1 MPLYETL
8 TGDGP
13 TFHIRVHDDV
23 SEDTGVELQVNLDHY
38 SPNDAVS
45 VTLDGEL
52 LGEPTLHRTSGEGH
66 LAEDAWLVWKLDPM
80 QVGRGVHEVR
90 IVA

>member
-1 MPLYETL
+1 M
-8 TGDGP
+8 
-13 TFHIRVHDDV
+13 
-23 SEDTGVELQVNLDHY
+23 
-38 SPNDAVS
+38 S

-66 LAEDAWLVWKLDPM
+66 LSEDAWLVWKLDPG

-90 IVA
+90 IVLDHQDPRIGVPLVVENIEIHITYGKEGKQSS